1 MKEIIDYRMMSLCSV
16 IVEQKLLRITSEDL
30 EDVLF
35 DRLKDNYERVTNEGI
50 EVDPPNRKEVISLL
64 HPLIRKGIK
73 DEILEK
79 REEFIFLTQKGEKLG
94 TQWMKVVEEQRER

>member
-50 EVDPPNRKEVISLL
+50 EVDPPNKKEIISLL

-73 DEILEK
+73 DEVLEK
-79 REEFIFLTQKGEKLG
+79 REEFISLTPKGEKLG
-94 TQWMKVVEEQRER
+94 TAWMKMVQEQRER